1 MSTKP
6 LAGIRVL
13 DLTRVLA
20 GPFCTMVLADLGAE
34 VVKVE
39 RPDGGDDARQYG
51 PFLPSGES
59 GYFASVNRG
68 KKSLTLDLKDAVD
81 RETFLA
87 LVDRA
92 DVLVENFRPG
102 AMERL
107 GLGSDVLRSRNPRLV
122 YASATGFGR
131 SGPDAG
137 KAAYDVIVQA
147 RSGLMSL
154 TGHAAEEPAR
164 VGSSISDILAGLYTA
179 IGVCAALRE
188 RERTGAGCDLDLAML
203 DCSVSVLENA
213 VARYAVSGEVPAPL
227 GTRHPSIAPFQAF
240 RAADGQFVIAAGND
254 QLWRTLCRA
263 LGDESLADDPL
274 LATNRDRCA
283 NAGHLE
289 SQVNTRLAA
298 RPVAEW
304 LAILEQARV
313 PAAAI
318 NDMSQVLA
326 DPQLAARGMWH
337 PLVDRDG
344 DTVLTVGT
352 PFRMDGEKPVLEGRW
367 PRLGEHTADV
377 RAAWLGSPQGGGKPA
392 LAPPAAA
399 DDGAS
404 LSAAAHS

>member
-6 LAGIRVL
+6 LSGIRVL

-34 VVKVE
+34 VVKIE
-39 RPDGGDDARQYG
+39 RPDGGDDAREFG

-68 KKSLTLDLKDAVD
+68 KKSVVLDLKDEAD
-81 RETFLA
+81 REAFLA

-102 AMERL
+102 TMERL
-107 GLGSDVLRSRNPRLV
+107 GFSSESLRARNPRLV

-131 SGPDAG
+131 IGPDAG

-154 TGHAAEEPAR
+154 TGHAADEPAR

-179 IGVCAALRE
+179 TGVCAALRE
-188 RERTGAGCDLDLAML
+188 RERTGVGCDLDLAML

-213 VARYAVSGEVPAPL
+213 VARYAVSGEVPKPL

-274 LATNRDRCA
+274 LATNRDRCT
-283 NAGHLE
+283 NGGYLE
-289 SQVNTRLAA
+289 SQVNKLLAA

-318 NDMSQVLA
+318 NDMSDVLA

-344 DTVLTVGT
+344 VELLTAGT
-352 PFRMDGEKPVLEGRW
+352 PFCIDGEKPRLQRSW
-367 PRLGEHTADV
+367 PRLGEHTAEV
-377 RAAWLGSPQGGGKPA
+377 REAWQTPSCSATGSTLLSAVAAEGSAAPA
-392 LAPPAAA
+392 LRR
-399 DDGAS
+399 S
-404 LSAAAHS
+404 